1 MVISQKMIEREMDN
15 RGSKPV
21 ASSTVKEQRVDGH
34 WYGFNLPYLRC
45 TLMGF
50 ERNYQIK
57 ILSNQIQTRSYTSLA
72 DKEQSSSVDSNS
84 SLLPAMP
91 IPGIPVLSISAE
103 GGNGQ
108 GGFPLSLFLGP
119 FGRIIK
125 NQRGWLGF

>member
-1 MVISQKMIEREMDN
+1 MIEREMDN

-34 WYGFNLPYLRC
+34 WYGFNLPYLRY
-45 TLMGF
+45 TLTGF

-72 DKEQSSSVDSNS
+72 DKEHSSSVARSTNS

-91 IPGIPVLSISAE
+91 IPKSR
-103 GGNGQ
+103 
-108 GGFPLSLFLGP
+108 P
-119 FGRIIK
+119 FG
-125 NQRGWLGF
+125 